1 MPSNTDL
8 QENNEDSLK
17 DFNNDIIKFP
27 PELENSISEILQAND
42 PIDNNDFNPMEYL
55 NQMLPNEHA
64 LASIDETTKRLQ
76 HKMRQL
82 EGEIREITRLQT
94 NDGQQGNEEVSEAK
108 RAIEELFKRIREI
121 KDKATQSEIM
131 VQEITKDIKSLDYAK
146 RHLTISITALKRLQ
160 MLVTAVDQLKI
171 MAHMKQYKE
180 TSQLLQAVL
189 QLASY
194 FKTYKSIKQIAELS
208 ISIVTFQN
216 ELKKQIFEDFESSF
230 ASDGSLTVQTAPLG
244 DACLVIDIMG
254 QDVKNQL
261 VNWYC
266 ERQLR
271 EYKRIFRG
279 SEEIASLDNTSR
291 RFSWIKRILKN
302 FDEEHVDIF
311 PLHWNV
317 SEVLC
322 VKFCEITREDL
333 VKTLSRTGNELDV
346 KTLLKNLQLTLEF
359 ENQLLKRF
367 AYREKP
373 PRGSNTENSSTTY
386 DFNKSISIS
395 FEPYLGLYIDAE
407 DKNIAEMI
415 LTYRTE
421 ATPDDDNSSVL
432 QSSTELFLY
441 YKETLV
447 NCSKLSTRKPFYDLY
462 VTFAK
467 WLRAY
472 ANDVLIWRLPKEERR
487 AMTRDELK
495 LICLILN
502 TADYCYNTISQ
513 LEDKIKEKIEEE
525 YKEKIYLDSE
535 RENFLNVVAASIKS
549 LVKGIETCYE
559 PSLTAMTKL
568 PWSNLE
574 SVGDQS
580 EYVTLFHN
588 TLRLCVVSVH
598 KDITNNR
605 YFRSFCDKFVESFVS
620 KIINNLSKCKPI
632 SEVGAEQMLLDIH
645 ALKTFILEMP
655 TMGMENPAPPPTTF
669 TKIVNKGI
677 GKIETILKMI
687 LTPHDPSEG
696 LVENYILLIGD
707 KNINNFQKILELKGL
722 KKNEQQQLTEQ
733 FQQRVADDTT
743 LLENSNILSSITLSQ
758 FITPSL
764 PTSFPT
770 LFSNPSLS
778 SNNSNNFT
786 TSTIGSN
793 LADKSAANKFNES
806 VRKIMAGGWRRTDSN
821 KKEDEK

>member
-1 MPSNTDL
+1 MLSNTENENL
-8 QENNEDSLK
+8 QENGSLQE

-27 PELENSISEILQAND
+27 PELENSISKILKAND
-42 PIDNNDFNPMEYL
+42 PIDSNEFNPIEYL
-55 NQMLPNEHA
+55 NKMLPNEYA

-82 EGEIREITRLQT
+82 EEEIRELTRLQT
-94 NDGQQGNEEVSEAK
+94 NCQQGNEKIDEAK

-121 KDKATQSEIM
+121 KDKATQSEVM
-131 VQEITKDIKSLDYAK
+131 VQEITKDIKSLDFAK

-160 MLVTAVDQLKI
+160 MLVTAVDQLRI

-194 FKTYKSIKQIAELS
+194 FKSYKSIKQIAELL

-230 ASDGSLTVQTAPLG
+230 TSDGNLTVQTAPLG
-244 DACLVIDIMG
+244 DACLVVDIMG

-261 VNWYC
+261 INWYC
-266 ERQLR
+266 ERQLK

-279 SEEIASLDNTSR
+279 SDEIASLDNTSR
-291 RFSWIKRILKN
+291 RYAWIKRVLKS
-302 FDEEHVDIF
+302 FDEEQADIF

-322 VKFCEITREDL
+322 SKFCEITREDL
-333 VKTLSRTGNELDV
+333 VKTLSRAGNELDV

-367 AYREKP
+367 AYMEKP
-373 PRGSNTENSSTTY
+373 PQASVNSLPKY
-386 DFNKSISIS
+386 NFNKSISIS

-415 LTYRTE
+415 STYRTE
-421 ATPDDDNSSVL
+421 PISDDDNSSVL
-432 QSSTELFLY
+432 QSSTELFIY
-441 YKETLV
+441 YKETIV
-447 NCSKLSTRKPFYDLY
+447 NCSKLSIRKPFYDLCI
-462 VTFAK
+462 TFAK
-467 WLRAY
+467 RLRIY
-472 ANDVLIWRLPKEERR
+472 ASDVLIGRIPRGN
-487 AMTRDELK
+487 MTRDELK
-495 LICLILN
+495 LTCLILN
-502 TADYCYNTISQ
+502 TADYCYNTIPQ
-513 LEDKIKEKIEEE
+513 LEDKLKEKIDEE
-525 YKEKIYLDSE
+525 YKDKINFDEE
-535 RENFLNVVAASIKS
+535 REGFLNVVATSIKA
-549 LVKGIETCYE
+549 LVRGIETCYE

-580 EYVTLFHN
+580 EYVTSFHN

-645 ALKTFILEMP
+645 AMKTYILEMP
-655 TMGMENPAPPPTTF
+655 TMGMENSAPPSTTF

-677 GKIETILKMI
+677 GKIETILKAI

-696 LVENYILLIGD
+696 LVENYLLLIGD

-722 KKNEQQQLTEQ
+722 KRNEQQQITEQ

-758 FITPSL
+758 FTTP
-764 PTSFPT
+764 TFPA
-770 LFSNPSLS
+770 LFNPS
-778 SNNSNNFT
+778 NNTNNFT
-786 TSTIGSN
+786 TPTNGNSN
-793 LADKSAANKFNES
+793 LTDKSTANKFNES
-806 VRKIMAGGWRRTDSN
+806 VKKIMSGGWRRTDSN
-821 KKEDEK
+821 KKEEEK

>member
-1 MPSNTDL
+1 MLSNTVNDNL
-8 QENNEDSLK
+8 QENNENSFQE

-27 PELENSISEILQAND
+27 PELEDSISKILKTND
-42 PIDNNDFNPMEYL
+42 PIDNSDFNPIEYL
-55 NQMLPNEHA
+55 NKMLPNEHA

-82 EGEIREITRLQT
+82 EGEIRELTRLQT
-94 NDGQQGNEEVSEAK
+94 NGGQQGNEKIEEAK

-121 KDKATQSEIM
+121 KDKATQSEVM

-230 ASDGSLTVQTAPLG
+230 ASDGNLTVQTAPLG

-261 VNWYC
+261 INWYC
-266 ERQLR
+266 ERQLK

-279 SEEIASLDNTSR
+279 SDEIASLDNTSR
-291 RFSWIKRILKN
+291 RYAWIKRVLKN
-302 FDEEHVDIF
+302 FDEEHADIF

-322 VKFCEITREDL
+322 SKFCEITREDL
-333 VKTLSRTGNELDV
+333 VKTLSRAGNELDV

-367 AYREKP
+367 AYMERP
-373 PRGSNTENSSTTY
+373 PQASENSSIKY
-386 DFNKSISIS
+386 NFNKSISIS

-415 LTYRTE
+415 STYRTE
-421 ATPDDDNSSVL
+421 PISDDDNSSVL
-432 QSSTELFLY
+432 QSSTELFIY
-441 YKETLV
+441 YKETIV
-447 NCSKLSTRKPFYDLY
+447 NCSKLSTRKPFYDLCN
-462 VTFAK
+462 TFAK
-467 WLRAY
+467 WLRIY
-472 ANDVLIWRLPKEERR
+472 ASDVLIGRIPRGN
-487 AMTRDELK
+487 MSRDELK

-513 LEDKIKEKIEEE
+513 LEDKLKEKIEEE
-525 YKEKIYLDSE
+525 YKEKINFDGE
-535 RENFLNVVAASIKS
+535 REGFLNVVATSIKS

-559 PSLTAMTKL
+559 PSLTAMTRL

-580 EYVTLFHN
+580 EYVTSFHS
-588 TLRLCVVSVH
+588 TLRLCIVSVH

-655 TMGMENPAPPPTTF
+655 TMGMENSAPPSTTF

-677 GKIETILKMI
+677 GKIETILKTI
-687 LTPHDPSEG
+687 LTPHDPPEG
-696 LVENYILLIGD
+696 LIENYILLIGD
-707 KNINNFQKILELKGL
+707 KNISNFQKILELKGL
-722 KKNEQQQLTEQ
+722 KRNEQQQLTEQ
-733 FQQRVADDTT
+733 FQQRAADDTT
-743 LLENSNILSSITLSQ
+743 LLENSNILSSITISQ
-758 FITPSL
+758 FNTPSL
-764 PTSFPT
+764 PTAFPA
-770 LFSNPSLS
+770 LFNPSLS
-778 SNNSNNFT
+778 ASNTNNLTSLNTGNSNT
-786 TSTIGSN
+786 T
-793 LADKSAANKFNES
+793 DKSAANKFNES
-806 VRKIMAGGWRRTDSN
+806 VKKIMSGGWRRTDSN
-821 KKEDEK
+821 KKDEEK

>member
-1 MPSNTDL
+1 MLSNTENENL
-8 QENNEDSLK
+8 QENGSLQE

-27 PELENSISEILQAND
+27 PELENSISKILKAND
-42 PIDNNDFNPMEYL
+42 PIDSNEFNPIEYL
-55 NQMLPNEHA
+55 NKMLPNEYA

-82 EGEIREITRLQT
+82 EEEIRELTRLQT
-94 NDGQQGNEEVSEAK
+94 NCQQGNEKIDEAK

-121 KDKATQSEIM
+121 KDKATQSEVM
-131 VQEITKDIKSLDYAK
+131 VQEITKDIKSLDFAK

-160 MLVTAVDQLKI
+160 MLVTAVDQLRI

-194 FKTYKSIKQIAELS
+194 FKSYKSIKQIAELL

-230 ASDGSLTVQTAPLG
+230 TSDGNLTVQTAPLG
-244 DACLVIDIMG
+244 DACLVVDIMG

-261 VNWYC
+261 INWYC
-266 ERQLR
+266 ERQLK

-279 SEEIASLDNTSR
+279 SDEIASLDNTSR
-291 RFSWIKRILKN
+291 RYAWIKRVLKS
-302 FDEEHVDIF
+302 FDEEQADIF

-322 VKFCEITREDL
+322 SKFCEITREDL
-333 VKTLSRTGNELDV
+333 VKTLSRAGNELDV

-367 AYREKP
+367 AYMEKP
-373 PRGSNTENSSTTY
+373 PQASVNSLPKY
-386 DFNKSISIS
+386 NFNKSISIS

-415 LTYRTE
+415 STYRTE
-421 ATPDDDNSSVL
+421 PISDDDNSSVL
-432 QSSTELFLY
+432 QSSTELFIY
-441 YKETLV
+441 YKETIV
-447 NCSKLSTRKPFYDLY
+447 NCSKLSIRKPFYDLCI
-462 VTFAK
+462 TFAK
-467 WLRAY
+467 RLRIY
-472 ANDVLIWRLPKEERR
+472 ASDVLIGRIPRGN
-487 AMTRDELK
+487 MTRDELK
-495 LICLILN
+495 LTCLILN
-502 TADYCYNTISQ
+502 TADYCYNTIPQ
-513 LEDKIKEKIEEE
+513 LEDKLKEKIDEE
-525 YKEKIYLDSE
+525 YKDKINFDEE
-535 RENFLNVVAASIKS
+535 REGFLNVVATSIKA
-549 LVKGIETCYE
+549 LVRGIETCYE

-580 EYVTLFHN
+580 EYVTSFHN

-632 SEVGAEQMLLDIH
+632 SEVGAEQKCQLWGWKIQPH
-645 ALKTFILEMP
+645 HQQRK
-655 TMGMENPAPPPTTF
+655 F

-677 GKIETILKMI
+677 GKIETILKAI

-696 LVENYILLIGD
+696 LVENYLLLIGD

-722 KKNEQQQLTEQ
+722 KRNEQQQITEQ

-758 FITPSL
+758 FTTP
-764 PTSFPT
+764 TFPA
-770 LFSNPSLS
+770 LFNPS
-778 SNNSNNFT
+778 NNTNNFT
-786 TSTIGSN
+786 TPTNGNSN
-793 LADKSAANKFNES
+793 LTDKSTANKFNES
-806 VRKIMAGGWRRTDSN
+806 VKKIMSGGWRRTDSN
-821 KKEDEK
+821 KKEEEK

>member
-1 MPSNTDL
+1 MLSNTENENL
-8 QENNEDSLK
+8 QENGSLQE

-27 PELENSISEILQAND
+27 PELENSISKILKAND
-42 PIDNNDFNPMEYL
+42 PIDSNEFNPIEYL
-55 NQMLPNEHA
+55 NKMLPNEYA

-82 EGEIREITRLQT
+82 EEEIRELTRLQT
-94 NDGQQGNEEVSEAK
+94 NCQLGNEKIDEAK

-121 KDKATQSEIM
+121 KDKATQSEVM
-131 VQEITKDIKSLDYAK
+131 VQEITKDIKSLDFAK

-194 FKTYKSIKQIAELS
+194 FKSYKSIKQIAELL

-230 ASDGSLTVQTAPLG
+230 TSDGNLTVQTAPLG
-244 DACLVIDIMG
+244 DACLVVDIMG

-261 VNWYC
+261 INWYC
-266 ERQLR
+266 ERQLK

-279 SEEIASLDNTSR
+279 SDEIASLDNTSR
-291 RFSWIKRILKN
+291 RYAWIKRVLKS
-302 FDEEHVDIF
+302 FDEEKADIF

-322 VKFCEITREDL
+322 SKFCEITREDL
-333 VKTLSRTGNELDV
+333 VKTLSRAGNELDV

-367 AYREKP
+367 AYMEKP
-373 PRGSNTENSSTTY
+373 PQASVNSLPKY
-386 DFNKSISIS
+386 NFNKSISIS

-415 LTYRTE
+415 STYRTE
-421 ATPDDDNSSVL
+421 PISDDDNSSVL
-432 QSSTELFLY
+432 QSSTELFIY
-441 YKETLV
+441 YKETIV
-447 NCSKLSTRKPFYDLY
+447 NCSKLSIRKPFYDLCI
-462 VTFAK
+462 TFAK
-467 WLRAY
+467 RLRIY
-472 ANDVLIWRLPKEERR
+472 ASDVLIGRIPRGN
-487 AMTRDELK
+487 MTRDELK
-495 LICLILN
+495 LTCLILN
-502 TADYCYNTISQ
+502 TADYCYNTIPQ
-513 LEDKIKEKIEEE
+513 LEDKLKEKIDEE
-525 YKEKIYLDSE
+525 YKDKINFDEE
-535 RENFLNVVAASIKS
+535 REGFLNVVATSIKA
-549 LVKGIETCYE
+549 LVRGIETCYE

-580 EYVTLFHN
+580 EYVTSFHN

-632 SEVGAEQMLLDIH
+632 SEVGAEQKCQLWGWKIQPH
-645 ALKTFILEMP
+645 HQQRK
-655 TMGMENPAPPPTTF
+655 F

-677 GKIETILKMI
+677 GKIETILKAI

-696 LVENYILLIGD
+696 LVENYLLLIGD

-722 KKNEQQQLTEQ
+722 KRNEQQQITEQ

-758 FITPSL
+758 FTTP
-764 PTSFPT
+764 TFPG
-770 LFSNPSLS
+770 LFNPS
-778 SNNSNNFT
+778 NNTNNFT
-786 TSTIGSN
+786 TPTNGNSN
-793 LADKSAANKFNES
+793 LTDKSTANKFNES
-806 VRKIMAGGWRRTDSN
+806 VKKIMSGGWRRTDSN
-821 KKEDEK
+821 KKEEEK